1 VTDPECDDLR
11 LEVEV
16 LRQREAEWVALVR
29 AADAL
34 SLAVDQALRRRTMS
48 AGLLDEFLT
57 DVREQ
62 YEALR
67 WPSTGHTGGPSPPS
81 AA

>member
-1 VTDPECDDLR
+1 VTDPERDDLR

-16 LRQREAEWVALVR
+16 LRQREAEFVALFR
-29 AADAL
+29 DADAL

-48 AGLLDEFLT
+48 AGLLDELLT

-67 WPSTGHTGGPSPPS
+67 WPPTGPPS